1 MENNRRLKRKQRIRR
16 RRITLIV
23 ALVVILG
30 IGFGAY
36 EIFSHKDNTV
46 KATADEGQASKG
58 NSEAKAQEEE
68 KPSPNEIMPGQN
80 IIYSADSYAVPAN
93 KVFDMLTS
101 SKPVNNEKEVFLTFD
116 DGPSE
121 NTEAILKI
129 LKDEDV
135 HATFFVLGS
144 QLKASE
150 ENRQLLKDEIESGNA
165 IANHTMSH
173 DYHKLYPG
181 NSVNVERFMKEIN
194 ENNELMK
201 SILGNNFNTTVIRMP
216 GGYMSRRYYRDPNL
230 KALDEAFAKD
240 NIVSID
246 WDAETGDATGRHYT
260 VEQYVENSAK
270 NINTLN
276 HVILLMHDAAAKKE
290 TVQALPAIIKF
301 YKEHGYAF
309 KVIKNT
315 PVGENNSSDAT
326 NSSQNTDNKT
336 K

>member
-1 MENNRRLKRKQRIRR
+1 MNFVSNKVRNGKPNKYLKRRIA
-16 RRITLIV
+16 V
-23 ALVVILG
+23 AVAGIVVIAG
-30 IGFGAY
+30 VGFG
-36 EIFSHKDNTV
+36 IKSLVSN
-46 KATADEGQASKG
+46 KANKEALAS
-58 NSEAKAQEEE
+58 AKEEETKKEEE
-68 KPSPNEIMPGQN
+68 KPKPTDIMPNGN
-80 IIYSADSYAVPAN
+80 IIYAADSYAVSADEVE
-93 KVFDMLTS
+93 KMLQGKST
-101 SKPVNNEKEVFLTFD
+101 NTDKEIFLTFD

-121 NTEAILKI
+121 NTREILKI
-129 LKDEDV
+129 LKEEDV
-135 HATFFVLGS
+135 HATFFDIGS
-144 QLKASE
+144 ALKDNK
-150 ENRQLLKDEIESGNA
+150 ENQELLKQEIDQGNA
-165 IANHTMSH
+165 VAGHSFSH
-173 DYHKLYPG
+173 NYKILYPG
-181 NSVNVERFMKEIN
+181 NSVDVNKFMSELNETNEI
-194 ENNELMK
+194 MK
-201 SILGNNFNTTVIRMP
+201 SVLGKNFNARVIRMP

-260 VEQYVENSAK
+260 VEQYVQNSAK
-270 NINTLN
+270 NINNLN

-326 NSSQNTDNKT
+326 NSLQNTDNKT

>member
-1 MENNRRLKRKQRIRR
+1 MSNQLRSGKNNKYLKRRIA
-16 RRITLIV
+16 V
-23 ALVVILG
+23 AIAGIVVIAG
-30 IGFGAY
+30 VGFG
-36 EIFSHKDNTV
+36 IKSIVSN
-46 KATADEGQASKG
+46 KANKEALASAKKE
-58 NSEAKAQEEE
+58 EAKKEEE
-68 KPSPNEIMPGQN
+68 KPKPTDIMPNGN
-80 IIYSADSYAVPAN
+80 IIYAADSYAVSADEVE
-93 KVFDMLTS
+93 KMLEGKAS
-101 SKPVNNEKEVFLTFD
+101 NNDKEIFLTFD

-121 NTEAILKI
+121 NTREILKI
-129 LKDEDV
+129 LKEEDV
-135 HATFFVLGS
+135 HATFFDIGS
-144 QLKASE
+144 ALKDNK
-150 ENRQLLKDEIESGNA
+150 ENQELLKQEIDQGNA
-165 IANHTMSH
+165 VAGHSFSH
-173 DYHKLYPG
+173 NYKTLYPG
-181 NSVNVERFMKEIN
+181 NSVDVNKFM
-194 ENNELMK
+194 NELNETNEIMK
-201 SILGNNFNTTVIRMP
+201 SVLGKNFNARVIRMP

-309 KVIKNT
+309 KVIKNS
-315 PVGENNSSDAT
+315 PVGEKNSSDST
-326 NSSQNTDNKT
+326 KGSQNTDNKT

>member
-1 MENNRRLKRKQRIRR
+1 MSNKVRNGKHNKYLKRRIA
-16 RRITLIV
+16 V
-23 ALVVILG
+23 AVAGIVVIAG
-30 IGFGAY
+30 VGFG
-36 EIFSHKDNTV
+36 IKSLISN
-46 KATADEGQASKG
+46 KANKEALAS
-58 NSEAKAQEEE
+58 AKEEETKKEEE
-68 KPSPNEIMPGQN
+68 KPKPTDIMPNGN
-80 IIYSADSYAVPAN
+80 IIYAADSYAVSADEVE
-93 KVFDMLTS
+93 KMLEGKAS
-101 SKPVNNEKEVFLTFD
+101 NNDKEIFLTFD

-121 NTEAILKI
+121 NTREILKI
-129 LKDEDV
+129 LKEEDV
-135 HATFFVLGS
+135 HATFFDIGS
-144 QLKASE
+144 ALKDNK
-150 ENRQLLKDEIESGNA
+150 ENQELLKQEIDQGNA
-165 IANHTMSH
+165 VAGHSFSH
-173 DYHKLYPG
+173 NYKTLYPG
-181 NSVNVERFMKEIN
+181 NSVDVNKFMSELNETNEI
-194 ENNELMK
+194 MK
-201 SILGNNFNTTVIRMP
+201 SVLGKNFNARVIRMP

-260 VEQYVENSAK
+260 VEQYVQNSAK
-270 NINTLN
+270 NINNLN

-290 TVQALPAIIKF
+290 TVQALHAIIKF

>member
-1 MENNRRLKRKQRIRR
+1 MSNKVRNGKHNKYLKRRIA
-16 RRITLIV
+16 V
-23 ALVVILG
+23 AVAGIVVIAG
-30 IGFGAY
+30 VGFG
-36 EIFSHKDNTV
+36 IKSLVSN
-46 KATADEGQASKG
+46 KANKEALAS
-58 NSEAKAQEEE
+58 AKEEETKKEEE
-68 KPSPNEIMPGQN
+68 KPKPTDIMPNGN
-80 IIYSADSYAVPAN
+80 IIYAADSYAVSADEVE
-93 KVFDMLTS
+93 KMLEGKAS
-101 SKPVNNEKEVFLTFD
+101 NNDKEIFLTFD

-121 NTEAILKI
+121 NTREILKI
-129 LKDEDV
+129 LKEEDV
-135 HATFFVLGS
+135 HATFFDIGS
-144 QLKASE
+144 ALKDNK
-150 ENRQLLKDEIESGNA
+150 ENQELLKQEIDQGNA
-165 IANHTMSH
+165 VAGHSFSH
-173 DYHKLYPG
+173 NYKTLYPG
-181 NSVNVERFMKEIN
+181 NSVDVNKFMSELNETNEI
-194 ENNELMK
+194 MK
-201 SILGNNFNTTVIRMP
+201 SVLGKNFNARVIRMP

-260 VEQYVENSAK
+260 VEQYVQNSAK
-270 NINTLN
+270 NINNLN

>member
-1 MENNRRLKRKQRIRR
+1 MSNQLRSGKNNKYLKRRIA
-16 RRITLIV
+16 V
-23 ALVVILG
+23 AIAGIVVIVG
-30 IGFGAY
+30 VGFG
-36 EIFSHKDNTV
+36 IKSIVSN
-46 KATADEGQASKG
+46 KANKEALASAKKE
-58 NSEAKAQEEE
+58 EAKKEEE
-68 KPSPNEIMPGQN
+68 KPKPTDIMPNGN
-80 IIYSADSYAVPAN
+80 IIYAADSYAVSADEVE
-93 KVFDMLTS
+93 KMLEGKAS
-101 SKPVNNEKEVFLTFD
+101 NNDKEIFLTFD

-121 NTEAILKI
+121 NTREILKI
-129 LKDEDV
+129 LKEEDV
-135 HATFFVLGS
+135 HATFFDIGS
-144 QLKASE
+144 ALKDNK
-150 ENRQLLKDEIESGNA
+150 ENQELLKQEIDQGNA
-165 IANHTMSH
+165 VAGHSFSH
-173 DYHKLYPG
+173 NYKTLYPG
-181 NSVNVERFMKEIN
+181 NSVDVNKFM
-194 ENNELMK
+194 NELNETNEIMK
-201 SILGNNFNTTVIRMP
+201 SVLGKNFNARVIRMP

-260 VEQYVENSAK
+260 VEQYVQNSAK

-315 PVGENNSSDAT
+315 PVGENNSSDTT

-336 K
+336 N

>member
-1 MENNRRLKRKQRIRR
+1 MNFVSNKVRNGKPNKYLKRRIA
-16 RRITLIV
+16 V
-23 ALVVILG
+23 AVAGIVVIAG
-30 IGFGAY
+30 VGFG
-36 EIFSHKDNTV
+36 IKSLVSN
-46 KATADEGQASKG
+46 KANKEALAS
-58 NSEAKAQEEE
+58 AKEEETKKEEE
-68 KPSPNEIMPGQN
+68 KPKPMDIMPNGN
-80 IIYSADSYAVPAN
+80 IIYAADSYAVSADEVE
-93 KVFDMLTS
+93 KMLQGKST
-101 SKPVNNEKEVFLTFD
+101 NTDKEIFLTFD

-121 NTEAILKI
+121 NTREILKI
-129 LKDEDV
+129 LKEEDV
-135 HATFFVLGS
+135 HATFFDIGS
-144 QLKASE
+144 ALKDNK
-150 ENRQLLKDEIESGNA
+150 ENQELLKQEIDQGNA
-165 IANHTMSH
+165 VAGHSFSH
-173 DYHKLYPG
+173 NYKILYPG
-181 NSVNVERFMKEIN
+181 NSVDVNKFMSELNETNEI
-194 ENNELMK
+194 MK
-201 SILGNNFNTTVIRMP
+201 SVLGKNFNARVIRMP

-260 VEQYVENSAK
+260 VEQYVQNSAK
-270 NINTLN
+270 NINNLN

>member
-1 MENNRRLKRKQRIRR
+1 MSNKVRNGKPNKYLKRRIA
-16 RRITLIV
+16 V
-23 ALVVILG
+23 AVAGIVVIAG
-30 IGFGAY
+30 VGFG
-36 EIFSHKDNTV
+36 IKSLVSN
-46 KATADEGQASKG
+46 KANKEALAS
-58 NSEAKAQEEE
+58 AKEEETKKEEE
-68 KPSPNEIMPGQN
+68 KPKPTDIMPNGN
-80 IIYSADSYAVPAN
+80 IIYAADSYAVSADEVE
-93 KVFDMLTS
+93 KMLQGKST
-101 SKPVNNEKEVFLTFD
+101 NTDKEIFLTFD

-121 NTEAILKI
+121 NTREILKI
-129 LKDEDV
+129 LKEEDV
-135 HATFFVLGS
+135 HATFFDIGS
-144 QLKASE
+144 ALKDNK
-150 ENRQLLKDEIESGNA
+150 ENQELLKQEIDQGNA
-165 IANHTMSH
+165 VAGHSFSH
-173 DYHKLYPG
+173 NYKTLYPG
-181 NSVNVERFMKEIN
+181 NSVDVNKFMSELNETNEI
-194 ENNELMK
+194 MK
-201 SILGNNFNTTVIRMP
+201 SVLGKNFNARVIRMP

-260 VEQYVENSAK
+260 VEQYVQNSAK
-270 NINTLN
+270 NINNLN

>member
-1 MENNRRLKRKQRIRR
+1 MSNKVRNGKHNKYLKRRIA
-16 RRITLIV
+16 V
-23 ALVVILG
+23 AVAGIVVIAG
-30 IGFGAY
+30 VGFG
-36 EIFSHKDNTV
+36 IKSLVSN
-46 KATADEGQASKG
+46 KANKEALAS
-58 NSEAKAQEEE
+58 AKEEETKKEEE
-68 KPSPNEIMPGQN
+68 KPKPTDIMPNGN
-80 IIYSADSYAVPAN
+80 IIYAADSYAVSADEVE
-93 KVFDMLTS
+93 KMLEGKAS
-101 SKPVNNEKEVFLTFD
+101 NNDKEIFLTFD

-121 NTEAILKI
+121 NTREILKI
-129 LKDEDV
+129 LKEEDV
-135 HATFFVLGS
+135 HATFFDIGS
-144 QLKASE
+144 ALKDNK
-150 ENRQLLKDEIESGNA
+150 ENQELLKQEIDQGNA
-165 IANHTMSH
+165 VAGHSFSH
-173 DYHKLYPG
+173 NYKILYPG
-181 NSVNVERFMKEIN
+181 NSVDVNKFMSELNETNEI
-194 ENNELMK
+194 MK
-201 SILGNNFNTTVIRMP
+201 SVLGKNFNARVIRMP

-260 VEQYVENSAK
+260 VEQYVQNSAK
-270 NINTLN
+270 NINNLN

-315 PVGENNSSDAT
+315 PVGENNSSDTT

>member
-1 MENNRRLKRKQRIRR
+1 MSNKLRNGKHNKYLKRRIA
-16 RRITLIV
+16 V
-23 ALVVILG
+23 AVAGIVVIAG
-30 IGFGAY
+30 VGFG
-36 EIFSHKDNTV
+36 IKSLVSN
-46 KATADEGQASKG
+46 KANKEALAS
-58 NSEAKAQEEE
+58 AKEEETKKEEE
-68 KPSPNEIMPGQN
+68 KPKPTDIMPNGN
-80 IIYSADSYAVPAN
+80 IIYAADSYAVSADEVE
-93 KVFDMLTS
+93 KMLEGKAS
-101 SKPVNNEKEVFLTFD
+101 NNDKEIFLTFD

-121 NTEAILKI
+121 NTREILKI
-129 LKDEDV
+129 LKEEDV
-135 HATFFVLGS
+135 HATFFDIGS
-144 QLKASE
+144 ALKDNK
-150 ENRQLLKDEIESGNA
+150 ENQELLKQEIDQGNA
-165 IANHTMSH
+165 VAGHSFSH
-173 DYHKLYPG
+173 NYKTLYPG
-181 NSVNVERFMKEIN
+181 NSVDVNKFMSELNETNEI
-194 ENNELMK
+194 MK
-201 SILGNNFNTTVIRMP
+201 SVLGKNFNARVIRMP

-260 VEQYVENSAK
+260 VEQYVQNSAK
-270 NINTLN
+270 NINNLN

>member
-1 MENNRRLKRKQRIRR
+1 MSNKVRNGKPNKYLKRRIA
-16 RRITLIV
+16 V
-23 ALVVILG
+23 AVAGIVVIAG
-30 IGFGAY
+30 VGFG
-36 EIFSHKDNTV
+36 IKSLVSN
-46 KATADEGQASKG
+46 KANKEALAS
-58 NSEAKAQEEE
+58 AKEEETKKEEE
-68 KPSPNEIMPGQN
+68 KPKPMDIMPNGN
-80 IIYSADSYAVPAN
+80 IIYAADSYAVSADEVE
-93 KVFDMLTS
+93 KMLQGKST
-101 SKPVNNEKEVFLTFD
+101 NTDKEIFLTFD

-121 NTEAILKI
+121 NTREILKI
-129 LKDEDV
+129 LKEEDV
-135 HATFFVLGS
+135 HATFFDIGS
-144 QLKASE
+144 ALKDNK
-150 ENRQLLKDEIESGNA
+150 ENQELLKQEIDQGNA
-165 IANHTMSH
+165 VAGHSFSH
-173 DYHKLYPG
+173 NYKILYPG
-181 NSVNVERFMKEIN
+181 NSVDVNKFMSELNETNEI
-194 ENNELMK
+194 MK
-201 SILGNNFNTTVIRMP
+201 SVLGKNFNARVIRMP

-260 VEQYVENSAK
+260 VEQYVQNSAK
-270 NINTLN
+270 NINNLN

>member
-1 MENNRRLKRKQRIRR
+1 MSNKVRNGKPNKYLKRRIA
-16 RRITLIV
+16 V
-23 ALVVILG
+23 AVAGIVVIAG
-30 IGFGAY
+30 VGFG
-36 EIFSHKDNTV
+36 IKSLVSN
-46 KATADEGQASKG
+46 KANKEALAS
-58 NSEAKAQEEE
+58 AKEEETKKEEE
-68 KPSPNEIMPGQN
+68 KPKPTDIMPNGN
-80 IIYSADSYAVPAN
+80 IIYAADSYAVSADEVE
-93 KVFDMLTS
+93 KMLQGKST
-101 SKPVNNEKEVFLTFD
+101 NTDKEIFLTFD

-121 NTEAILKI
+121 NTREILKI
-129 LKDEDV
+129 LKEEDV
-135 HATFFVLGS
+135 HATFFDIGS
-144 QLKASE
+144 ALKDNK
-150 ENRQLLKDEIESGNA
+150 ENQELLKQEIDQGNA
-165 IANHTMSH
+165 VAGHSFSH
-173 DYHKLYPG
+173 NYKILYPG
-181 NSVNVERFMKEIN
+181 NSVDVNKFMSELNETNEI
-194 ENNELMK
+194 MK
-201 SILGNNFNTTVIRMP
+201 SVLGKNFNARVIRMP

-230 KALDEAFAKD
+230 KALDESFAKD

-260 VEQYVENSAK
+260 VEQYVQNSAK
-270 NINTLN
+270 NINNLN

>member
-1 MENNRRLKRKQRIRR
+1 MSNKVRNEKPNKYLKRRIA
-16 RRITLIV
+16 V
-23 ALVVILG
+23 AVAGIVVIAG
-30 IGFGAY
+30 VGFG
-36 EIFSHKDNTV
+36 IKSLVSN
-46 KATADEGQASKG
+46 KANKEALAS
-58 NSEAKAQEEE
+58 AKEEETKKEEE
-68 KPSPNEIMPGQN
+68 KPKPTDIMPNGN
-80 IIYSADSYAVPAN
+80 IIYAADSYAVSADEVE
-93 KVFDMLTS
+93 KMLQGKST
-101 SKPVNNEKEVFLTFD
+101 NTDKEIFLTFD

-121 NTEAILKI
+121 NTREILKI
-129 LKDEDV
+129 LKEEDV
-135 HATFFVLGS
+135 HATFFDIGS
-144 QLKASE
+144 ALKDNK
-150 ENRQLLKDEIESGNA
+150 ENQELLKQEIDQGNA
-165 IANHTMSH
+165 VAGHSFSH
-173 DYHKLYPG
+173 NYKILYPG
-181 NSVNVERFMKEIN
+181 NSVDVNKFMSELNETNEI
-194 ENNELMK
+194 MK
-201 SILGNNFNTTVIRMP
+201 SVLGKNFNARVVRMP

-260 VEQYVENSAK
+260 VEQYVQNSAK
-270 NINTLN
+270 NINNLN

>member
-1 MENNRRLKRKQRIRR
+1 MNFVSNKVRNGKHNKYLKRRIA
-16 RRITLIV
+16 V
-23 ALVVILG
+23 AVAGIVVIAG
-30 IGFGAY
+30 VGFG
-36 EIFSHKDNTV
+36 IKSLVSN
-46 KATADEGQASKG
+46 KANKEALAS
-58 NSEAKAQEEE
+58 AKEEETKKEEE
-68 KPSPNEIMPGQN
+68 KPKPTDIMPNGN
-80 IIYSADSYAVPAN
+80 IIYAADSYAVSADEVE
-93 KVFDMLTS
+93 KMLEGKAS
-101 SKPVNNEKEVFLTFD
+101 NNDKEIFLTFD

-121 NTEAILKI
+121 NTREILKI
-129 LKDEDV
+129 LKEEDV
-135 HATFFVLGS
+135 HATFFDIGS
-144 QLKASE
+144 ALKDNK
-150 ENRQLLKDEIESGNA
+150 ENQELLKQEIDQGNA
-165 IANHTMSH
+165 VAGHSFSH
-173 DYHKLYPG
+173 NYKTLYPG
-181 NSVNVERFMKEIN
+181 NSVDVNKFMRELNETNEI
-194 ENNELMK
+194 MK
-201 SILGNNFNTTVIRMP
+201 SVLGKNFNARVIRMP

-315 PVGENNSSDAT
+315 PVGENNSSDTT

>member
-1 MENNRRLKRKQRIRR
+1 MSNKVRNGKHNKYLKRRIA
-16 RRITLIV
+16 V
-23 ALVVILG
+23 AVAGIVVIAG
-30 IGFGAY
+30 VGFG
-36 EIFSHKDNTV
+36 IKSLVSN
-46 KATADEGQASKG
+46 KANKEALAS
-58 NSEAKAQEEE
+58 AKEEETKKEEE
-68 KPSPNEIMPGQN
+68 KPKPTDIMPNGN
-80 IIYSADSYAVPAN
+80 IIYAADSYAVSADEVE
-93 KVFDMLTS
+93 KMLEGKAS
-101 SKPVNNEKEVFLTFD
+101 NNDKEIFLTFD

-121 NTEAILKI
+121 NTREILKI
-129 LKDEDV
+129 LKEEDV
-135 HATFFVLGS
+135 HATFFDIGS
-144 QLKASE
+144 ALKDNK
-150 ENRQLLKDEIESGNA
+150 ENQELLKQEIDQGNA
-165 IANHTMSH
+165 VAGHSFSH
-173 DYHKLYPG
+173 NYKTLYPG
-181 NSVNVERFMKEIN
+181 NSVDVNKFMRELNETNEI
-194 ENNELMK
+194 MK
-201 SILGNNFNTTVIRMP
+201 SVLGKNFNARVIRMP

-315 PVGENNSSDAT
+315 PVGENNSSDTT

>member
-1 MENNRRLKRKQRIRR
+1 MSNKVRNGKPNKYLKRRIA
-16 RRITLIV
+16 V
-23 ALVVILG
+23 AVAGIVVIAG
-30 IGFGAY
+30 VGFG
-36 EIFSHKDNTV
+36 IKSLVSN
-46 KATADEGQASKG
+46 KANKEALAS
-58 NSEAKAQEEE
+58 AKEEETKKEEE
-68 KPSPNEIMPGQN
+68 KPKPTDIMPNGN
-80 IIYSADSYAVPAN
+80 IIYAADSYAVSADEVE
-93 KVFDMLTS
+93 KMLQGKST
-101 SKPVNNEKEVFLTFD
+101 NTDKEIFLTFD

-121 NTEAILKI
+121 NTREILKI
-129 LKDEDV
+129 LKEEDV
-135 HATFFVLGS
+135 HATFFDIGS
-144 QLKASE
+144 ALKDNK
-150 ENRQLLKDEIESGNA
+150 ENQELLKQEIDQGNA
-165 IANHTMSH
+165 VAGHSFSH
-173 DYHKLYPG
+173 NYKTLYPG
-181 NSVNVERFMKEIN
+181 NSVDVNKFMSELNETNEI
-194 ENNELMK
+194 MK
-201 SILGNNFNTTVIRMP
+201 SVLGKNFNARVIRMP

-270 NINTLN
+270 NINNLN

>member
-1 MENNRRLKRKQRIRR
+1 MSNKVRNGKPNKYLKRRIA
-16 RRITLIV
+16 V
-23 ALVVILG
+23 AVAGIVVIAG
-30 IGFGAY
+30 VGFG
-36 EIFSHKDNTV
+36 IKSLVSN
-46 KATADEGQASKG
+46 KANKEALAS
-58 NSEAKAQEEE
+58 AKEEETKKEEE
-68 KPSPNEIMPGQN
+68 KPKPTDIMPNGN
-80 IIYSADSYAVPAN
+80 IIYAADSYAVSADEVE
-93 KVFDMLTS
+93 KMLQGKST
-101 SKPVNNEKEVFLTFD
+101 NTDKEIFLTFD

-121 NTEAILKI
+121 NTREILKI
-129 LKDEDV
+129 LKEEDV
-135 HATFFVLGS
+135 HATFFDIGS
-144 QLKASE
+144 A
-150 ENRQLLKDEIESGNA
+150 LKDNKENQGNA
-165 IANHTMSH
+165 VAGHSFSH
-173 DYHKLYPG
+173 NYKILYPG
-181 NSVNVERFMKEIN
+181 NSVDVNKFMSELNETNEI
-194 ENNELMK
+194 MK
-201 SILGNNFNTTVIRMP
+201 SVLGKNFNARVIRMP

-260 VEQYVENSAK
+260 VEQYVQNSAK
-270 NINTLN
+270 NINNLN

>member
-1 MENNRRLKRKQRIRR
+1 MSNQLRSGKNNKYLKRRIA
-16 RRITLIV
+16 V
-23 ALVVILG
+23 AIAGIVVIAG
-30 IGFGAY
+30 VGFG
-36 EIFSHKDNTV
+36 IKSIVSN
-46 KATADEGQASKG
+46 KANKEALASAKKE
-58 NSEAKAQEEE
+58 EAKKEEE
-68 KPSPNEIMPGQN
+68 KPKPTDIMPNGN
-80 IIYSADSYAVPAN
+80 IIYAADYYAVSADEVE
-93 KVFDMLTS
+93 KMLEGKAS
-101 SKPVNNEKEVFLTFD
+101 NNDKEIFLTFD

-121 NTEAILKI
+121 NTREILKI
-129 LKDEDV
+129 LKEEDV
-135 HATFFVLGS
+135 HATFFDIGS
-144 QLKASE
+144 ALKDNK
-150 ENRQLLKDEIESGNA
+150 ENQELLKQEIDQGNA
-165 IANHTMSH
+165 VAGHSFSH
-173 DYHKLYPG
+173 NYKTLYPG
-181 NSVNVERFMKEIN
+181 NSVDVNKFM
-194 ENNELMK
+194 NELNETNEIMK
-201 SILGNNFNTTVIRMP
+201 SVLGKNFNARVIRMP

-309 KVIKNT
+309 KVIKNS
-315 PVGENNSSDAT
+315 PVGEKNSSDST
-326 NSSQNTDNKT
+326 KGSQNTDNKT

>member
-1 MENNRRLKRKQRIRR
+1 MSNKVRNGKPNKYLKRRIA
-16 RRITLIV
+16 V
-23 ALVVILG
+23 AVAGIVVIAG
-30 IGFGAY
+30 VGFG
-36 EIFSHKDNTV
+36 IKSLVSN
-46 KATADEGQASKG
+46 KANKEALAS
-58 NSEAKAQEEE
+58 AKEEETKKEEE
-68 KPSPNEIMPGQN
+68 KPKPTDIMPNGN
-80 IIYSADSYAVPAN
+80 IIYAADSYAVSADEVE
-93 KVFDMLTS
+93 KMLQGKST
-101 SKPVNNEKEVFLTFD
+101 NTDKEIFLTFD

-121 NTEAILKI
+121 NTREILKI
-129 LKDEDV
+129 LKEEDV
-135 HATFFVLGS
+135 HATFFDIGS
-144 QLKASE
+144 ALKDNK
-150 ENRQLLKDEIESGNA
+150 ENQELLKQEIDQGNA
-165 IANHTMSH
+165 VAGHSFSH
-173 DYHKLYPG
+173 NYKILYPG
-181 NSVNVERFMKEIN
+181 NSVDVNKFMSELNETNEI
-194 ENNELMK
+194 MK
-201 SILGNNFNTTVIRMP
+201 SVLGKNFNARVIRMP

-270 NINTLN
+270 NINNLN

-315 PVGENNSSDAT
+315 PVGENNSSDTT

>member
-1 MENNRRLKRKQRIRR
+1 MSNKVRNGKPNKYLKRRIA
-16 RRITLIV
+16 V
-23 ALVVILG
+23 AVAGIVVIAG
-30 IGFGAY
+30 VGFG
-36 EIFSHKDNTV
+36 IKSLVSN
-46 KATADEGQASKG
+46 KANKEALAS
-58 NSEAKAQEEE
+58 AKEEETKKEEE
-68 KPSPNEIMPGQN
+68 KPKPTDIMPNGN
-80 IIYSADSYAVPAN
+80 IIYAADSYAVSADEVE
-93 KVFDMLTS
+93 KMLQGKST
-101 SKPVNNEKEVFLTFD
+101 NTDKEIFLTFD

-121 NTEAILKI
+121 NTREILKI
-129 LKDEDV
+129 LKEEDV
-135 HATFFVLGS
+135 HATFFDIGS
-144 QLKASE
+144 ALKDNK
-150 ENRQLLKDEIESGNA
+150 ENQELLKQEIDQGNA
-165 IANHTMSH
+165 VAGHSFSH
-173 DYHKLYPG
+173 NYKILYPG
-181 NSVNVERFMKEIN
+181 NSVDVNKFMSELNETNEI
-194 ENNELMK
+194 MK
-201 SILGNNFNTTVIRMP
+201 SVLGKNFNARVIRMP

-260 VEQYVENSAK
+260 VEQYVQNSAK
-270 NINTLN
+270 NINNLN

-315 PVGENNSSDAT
+315 PVGENNYSDAT